1 MSDMKMKSPS
11 CLLKVACR
19 WVSPAAMGVTPPEPA
34 RRRWLRPRRRRLATG
49 AVALAERKVGLI
61 EW

>member
-1 MSDMKMKSPS
+1 ME
-11 CLLKVACR
+11 VTCR
-19 WVSPAAMGVTPPEPA
+19 CVTPAAMGVTPPEPA

-49 AVALAERKVGLI
+49 AVALSARKEGLI

>member
-1 MSDMKMKSPS
+1 M
-11 CLLKVACR
+11 VACR
-19 WVSPAAMGVTPPEPA
+19 WVTPAAMGVTPPEPA

-49 AVALAERKVGLI
+49 AVALAARKVGLI